1 MPTEALPTKPSPCLT
16 CGACCS
22 YSKDWPR
29 FTTEDDAA
37 LECIPP
43 EFVSADLSGMRC
55 NGDRC
60 TALVGEIGKATSCA
74 LYDIRPDVCRACQI
88 GDDACQMARA
98 RHGLPPIVAPPDFPS
113 INSPLI
119 Q

>member
-1 MPTEALPTKPSPCLT
+1 MPTQIAPPAPSPCLA

-37 LECIPP
+37 LDRIPP
-43 EFVSADLSGMRC
+43 EYVKADLSGMRC
-55 NGDRC
+55 TGDRC
-60 TALVGEIGKATSCA
+60 LALVGDIGKATSCA
-74 LYDIRPDVCRACQI
+74 LYEIRPDVCRACQV

-98 RHGLPPIVAPPDFPS
+98 RHGLPPIAALPMFA
-113 INSPLI
+113 
-119 Q
+119 